1 VAASR
6 GRSRPTSSR
15 SLAAIRVTEAC
26 PVPTL
31 LLEVDSET
39 IVAASP
45 SAVDLLSNDS
55 SDVVGRN
62 PEDFTE
68 DSPSGG
74 LPLLRAGRI
83 SGYQTTRQV
92 RVGGQRV
99 PYDMW
104 VRPADQ
110 GPEVRL
116 AFAVILKP
124 ARPQYLPP
132 RAPPGGEGGAVVV
145 GSTDRGLVIDR
156 MSSEVERLLG
166 VGADDLLGKSLLSL
180 VDAPDAADLL
190 SALAQTVATGTGGMI
205 RIGFQT
211 RSGGPVSTLLALWP
225 LVPPPSIAFALVSD
239 PSIDLSTSAR
249 LDLEDLLQRFV
260 DAAGLLS
267 MSRNLDDVRRDIP
280 GVSGL
285 STRELQIVERLL
297 AGDRVP
303 AIARDLYLSPST
315 VRNHLS
321 SVFRELGVSSQQQL
335 LDLLRKKDRPPS
347 YP

>member
-1 VAASR
+1 MAGSR

-15 SLAAIRVTEAC
+15 SVAAIRATEAC

-31 LLEVDSET
+31 LLDVESET

-45 SAVDLLSNDS
+45 SAVHLLSNDS
-55 SDVVGRN
+55 GDVVGHN
-62 PEDFTE
+62 LEDFTE

-74 LPLLRAGRI
+74 LPLLRTGRI

-116 AFAVILKP
+116 AFAVILEP
-124 ARPQYLPP
+124 TRPHYLPP
-132 RAPPGGEGGAVVV
+132 RAQPTDARGVVAV
-145 GSTDRGLVIDR
+145 GSADRGLVIDR
-156 MSSEVERLLG
+156 ISGEVERLLG
-166 VGADDLLGKSLLSL
+166 FGADEVLGKPLLWL

-190 SALAQTVATGTGGMI
+190 SALAQTVATGIGGMT
-205 RIGFQT
+205 RIGLRTQD
-211 RSGGPVSTLLALWP
+211 GGPVSTLVALWP
-225 LVPPPSIAFALVSD
+225 LVPSPSIAFALVSD

-249 LDLEDLLQRFV
+249 SDLEDLLQRFV
-260 DAAGLLS
+260 DAAGLTS
-267 MSRNLDDVRRDIP
+267 VSRNLADIRRDIP
-280 GVSGL
+280 GITGL

-297 AGDRVP
+297 SGDRVP

-321 SVFRELGVSSQQQL
+321 SVFRELGVSSQQEL

-347 YP
+347 HP